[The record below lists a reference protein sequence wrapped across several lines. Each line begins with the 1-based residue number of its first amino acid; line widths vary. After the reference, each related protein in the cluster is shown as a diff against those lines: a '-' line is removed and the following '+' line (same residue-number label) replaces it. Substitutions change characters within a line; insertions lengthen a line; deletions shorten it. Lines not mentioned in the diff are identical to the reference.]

1 MSFSPLRTRE
11 MNLNLDQKPTVTQRS
26 KCLPFAHF
34 LSPWKFVSDGAML
47 APVGPWL
54 SNLQSLQQGWIPCLC
69 LAGYPPEKK
78 GPCYMLPCL
87 VLLSVYVIF
96 RVTTTGP
103 TQICQVGHDLSQVFI
118 LTQLRH
124 RVVAKAC
131 QNGKDDCED
140 HIAGKPRIMRRDNTT
155 FKLGK
160 KKGTQSNKVET
171 QRKAKNRRGKAK
183 QQRKHNSGDCI
194 FEKEYGNESYM

>member
-1 MSFSPLRTRE
+1 MFAVCPFSFPLKVCQRWRHVGTCGPLIE
-11 MNLNLDQKPTVTQRS
+11 QPAISTAGLDSMPVSGR
-26 KCLPFAHF
+26 LPAR
-34 LSPWKFVSDGAML
+34 
-47 APVGPWL
+47 
-54 SNLQSLQQGWIPCLC
+54 
-69 LAGYPPEKK
+69 KK

-171 QRKAKNRRGKAK
+171 QRKAKNRKSKTAKKA
-183 QQRKHNSGDCI
+183 QQRGLH
-194 FEKEYGNESYM
+194 F